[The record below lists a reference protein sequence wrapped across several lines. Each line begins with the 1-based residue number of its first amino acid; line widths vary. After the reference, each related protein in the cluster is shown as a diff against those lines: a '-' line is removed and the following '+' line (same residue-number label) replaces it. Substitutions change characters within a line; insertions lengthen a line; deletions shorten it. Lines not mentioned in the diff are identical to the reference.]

1 MKIWI
6 TGIAGFLG
14 SHLAEALIAKGH
26 EVFGNDTLVSGEAK
40 NVPAKALACSTD
52 CRNWANMRDALALA
66 RAQPIDVLYHC
77 AALAHEG
84 LSVFSPSLISDS
96 ILGASASVF
105 SAAIAAGVKRIV
117 FMSSM
122 ARYSPDPYPWDGI
135 NRREPPFRETYI
147 TGPVDPY
154 GICKVAAEDMLRML
168 CKTHGVEYVIAVPHN
183 IYGPRQKYDD
193 PFRNVAAIMANRML
207 QGKPPI
213 IYGDGEQ
220 RRCFSYID
228 DVVPPLV
235 KMATQSNV
243 VGEVINIGP
252 DEGTV
257 TIHELACL
265 LADIIGV
272 SSDDF
277 CYMPPRPAEVRN
289 ATCSADKA
297 RKLLDYKATTPLRA
311 GLEELVAFIRARG
324 PKPFNYH
331 LPIEIQ
337 NALTPTTWSER
348 TI

>member
-1 MKIWI
+1 MKIFI

-14 SHLAEALIAKGH
+14 SHLADALIAEGH
-26 EVFGNDTLVSGEAK
+26 DVSGIDTFVGGERDNIPKGVAWF
-40 NVPAKALACSTD
+40 NDTD
-52 CRNWANMRDALALA
+52 CRSRQDLT
-66 RAQPIDVLYHC
+66 AQIQSIRPDVLYHC

-122 ARYSPDPYPWDGI
+122 ARYGNPQNDEYGDDPW
-135 NRREPPFRETYI
+135 RPFREDVNMPH
-147 TGPVDPY
+147 GVDPY

-168 CKTHGVEYVIAVPHN
+168 CETHDVEYVIAVPHN

-257 TIHELACL
+257 TIKELTHL
-265 LADIIGV
+265 LTEIIGYYGNINYV
-272 SSDDF
+272 
-277 CYMPPRPAEVRN
+277 PARPAEVKF

-297 RKLLDYKATTPLRA
+297 RRLLNYEAKTPLRE
-311 GLEELVAFIRARG
+311 GLVKLVDFIRERG
-324 PKPFNYH
+324 PKPFQYH

-337 NALTPTTWSER
+337 SALTPKTWSER